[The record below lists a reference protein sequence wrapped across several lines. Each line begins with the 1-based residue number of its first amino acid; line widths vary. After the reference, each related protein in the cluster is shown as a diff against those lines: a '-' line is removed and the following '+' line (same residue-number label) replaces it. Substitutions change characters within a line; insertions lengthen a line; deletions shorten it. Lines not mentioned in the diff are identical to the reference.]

1 VETDEL
7 TRQLGNH
14 YARVREVML
23 EKQEEFGLPDAFV
36 ECMGDGLELW
46 IKGAT
51 TRLLSWAIM
60 HYCKLG

>member
-1 VETDEL
+1 METDEL

-36 ECMGDGLELW
+36 ERMGDGLELW
-46 IKGAT
+46 VNGAT
-51 TRLLSWAIM
+51 TRQLSWAIM